1 MNEIDVMSRML
12 ELGGTMLAETCERC
26 GAPMFRYQGK
36 IGCPTCDFRMVQESE
51 AGKTEEP
58 EKTPEETGVGEAI
71 SGILLRDVI
80 SDKIAEI
87 AADMQK
93 ETDLG
98 RIRDQMDCIER
109 GIRVLGLLGRD

>member
-1 MNEIDVMSRML
+1 MDEIDVMSRML

-36 IGCPTCDFRMVQESE
+36 IGCPTCDFKMLQDRGAEKTGKIRETQGE
-51 AGKTEEP
+51 AGA
-58 EKTPEETGVGEAI
+58 GEVIAGI
-71 SGILLRDVI
+71 SLRDVV
-80 SDKIAEI
+80 SDKIAKI

-109 GIRVLGLLGRD
+109 GIRIVGLLG

>member
-1 MNEIDVMSRML
+1 MDEIDVMSRML

-36 IGCPTCDFRMVQESE
+36 VGCPTCDFKRMQDQG
-51 AGKTEEP
+51 A
-58 EKTPEETGVGEAI
+58 EKTGKIRETQGGSRTGEEIAGI
-71 SGILLRDVI
+71 SLRDVV
-80 SDKIAEI
+80 SDKTSEI

-109 GIRVLGLLGRD
+109 GIRIMGMLG

>member
-1 MNEIDVMSRML
+1 MDEIDVMSRML
-12 ELGGTMLAETCERC
+12 ERGGTMLAETCERC

-36 IGCPTCDFRMVQESE
+36 VGCPTCDFKMLQDGRAEKTGE
-51 AGKTEEP
+51 IGKTHG
-58 EKTPEETGVGEAI
+58 ETGVGEAI
-71 SGILLRDVI
+71 AGISLRDVV
-80 SDKIAEI
+80 SDKIAKI

-109 GIRVLGLLGRD
+109 GIRIMGLLG